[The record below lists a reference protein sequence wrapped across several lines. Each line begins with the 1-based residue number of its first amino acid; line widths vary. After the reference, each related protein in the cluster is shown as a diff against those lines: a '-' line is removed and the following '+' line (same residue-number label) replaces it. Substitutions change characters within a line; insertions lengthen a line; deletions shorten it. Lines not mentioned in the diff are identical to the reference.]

1 MPAGRL
7 EHRKGT
13 VYIGAKIGLRHLN
26 RRHNIS
32 PGRQMKDSIGALACG
47 FDRFSVG
54 NVGGGDLEPPLFAV
68 PLQIGLTAPGKVI
81 DDPHPTTF
89 GNQPINEMTAD
100 KAGPARNDI

>member
-13 VYIGAKIGLRHLN
+13 VYIGAKIGFRHLN
-26 RRHNIS
+26 RRHDIS
-32 PGRQMKDSIGALACG
+32 PRRQMKDSIGALACG
-47 FDRFSVG
+47 FDRFAVG

-89 GNQPINEMTAD
+89 GNQPINEVAAD
-100 KAGPARNDI
+100 KATPARDDI